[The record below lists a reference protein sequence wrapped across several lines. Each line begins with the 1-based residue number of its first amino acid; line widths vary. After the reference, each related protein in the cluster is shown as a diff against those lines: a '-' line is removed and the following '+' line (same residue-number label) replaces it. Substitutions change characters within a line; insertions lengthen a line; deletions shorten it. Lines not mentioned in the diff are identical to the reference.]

1 MARVAVE
8 RELRDGEHGPAYV
21 GERPLHLA
29 ALLEDAEAGDLRGE
43 AFAVLRTVVRADPNE
58 DNDTGF
64 DFGNALV
71 TDVDRGRANAL
82 NDRAR

>member
-1 MARVAVE
+1 
-8 RELRDGEHGPAYV
+8 LRDREDHSAYV

-29 ALLEDAEAGDLRGE
+29 SLLEDAETGDLRGE
-43 AFAVLRTVVRADPNE
+43 AFAILRTVVRADSDE
-58 DNDTGF
+58 DYDTGF